1 MLTDKTEDFSVKIFD
16 ILPDILDDEG
26 IFNLQQVVDIV
37 YKNEFGSYE
46 GDYLD
51 IQNYVQEM
59 KDYFVEQKMF
69 DIISLPHQ
77 PTKMQLN
84 EKSKK
89 LLSFKEPK
97 REVYFLG
104 EIQNIAIDVFDYTN
118 SYILNVS
125 WNLTHCIS
133 EKYKDIKHSPTLLTN
148 IIEFLINEGL
158 LIEISPSETKLHNYY
173 LTDKAKKIKKIG
185 TYEEYNNDLKYK
197 EESKLKLKKESN
209 ILNRLSVLVVFLGI
223 IVQIILNLSGT
234 ESMKKEINTMES
246 YINSLKNEINI
257 INEQLL
263 ELNKKHIKNIDTL
276 AIKIE

>member
-1 MLTDKTEDFSVKIFD
+1 MLADKTEDFSVKIFD
-16 ILPDILDDEG
+16 ILPDIYDDEG

-84 EKSKK
+84 DKSKK
-89 LLSFKEPK
+89 LLNFKKPK
-97 REVYFLG
+97 REVHLLK
-104 EIQNIAIDVFDYTN
+104 EIQDIAIDVFDYDN
-118 SYILNVS
+118 SYIFNVS
-125 WNLTHCIS
+125 WNLAHCIS
-133 EKYKDIKHSPTLLTN
+133 EKHKDIKGSPTLLTK
-148 IIEFLINEGL
+148 IIGFLLNEGL

-185 TYEEYNNDLKYK
+185 TYEEYNNYLKDK
-197 EESKLKLKKESN
+197 EDRELKLKTKS
-209 ILNRLSVLVVFLGI
+209 ITINRWSVLVVLLGI

-234 ESMKKEINTMES
+234 KSMKREINTMET

-257 INEQLL
+257 INEQQL
-263 ELNKKHIKNIDTL
+263 ELNRKHSKHIDTL
-276 AIKIE
+276 DIKIE